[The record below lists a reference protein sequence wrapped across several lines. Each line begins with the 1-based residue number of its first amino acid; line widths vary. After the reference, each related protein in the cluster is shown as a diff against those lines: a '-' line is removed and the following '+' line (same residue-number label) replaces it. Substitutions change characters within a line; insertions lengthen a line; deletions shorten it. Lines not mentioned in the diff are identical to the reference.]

1 MEQVMAN
8 EKILYNELK
17 QVPFKP
23 LTTGQII
30 KDAYDTIVVLQELSH
45 YGLVIVKYQKANT
58 DFNTILHE
66 GIVGLY
72 TVNNLHNFV
81 HVLGVYLN
89 VTYPKIGNCDA
100 VIYEY
105 VNGETLTSFIEKNP
119 ATIEIKHILLQIF
132 VALYD
137 AYKLYDFTHYD
148 LHTDNVIV
156 TITASSVACNY
167 NGRAL
172 FHTHIVPIIIDY
184 GRAHAKINNINYGYS
199 YPRDELGFD
208 PGYVENHG
216 FWAHDMF
223 LLLSIIYRD
232 FSLTGTLAEE
242 KNKLDEYVEYEG
254 NTVYTM
260 SQTED
265 TGEQEKLAEDV
276 IFWQNKQTE
285 AKEKIAQIEATFNRK
300 NTELAATSM
309 ALMELIIGGPF
320 DFRQLLKD
328 IGPFAHLRP
337 ELLKVNVHQFM
348 DAAVNI
354 LL

>member
-30 KDAYDTIVVLQELSH
+30 KDTDDAMVVLQELSH
-45 YGLVIVKYQKANT
+45 YGLVIVKYQKANA

-81 HVLGVYLN
+81 HILGVYLN

-105 VNGETLTSFIEKNP
+105 VNGETLTSFLRKNP
-119 ATIEIKHILLQIF
+119 ATVEVKHILLQIF
-132 VALYD
+132 VALYN

-156 TITASSVACNY
+156 KISASSVACNY
-167 NGRAL
+167 NGKTL

-184 GRAHAKINNINYGYS
+184 GRAHVRIGGIDYGYS
-199 YPRDELGFD
+199 YPRDEIGVD
-208 PGYVENHG
+208 PAYVENHG

-223 LLLSIIYRD
+223 SLLSTIYSE
-232 FSLTGTLAEE
+232 FSLTGALAKA
-242 KNKLDEYVEYEG
+242 KNELDEYVEYEG

-260 SQTED
+260 NQTED
-265 TGEQEKLAEDV
+265 VEE
-276 IFWQNKQTE
+276 QNKQIEAVKFWQDEQME
-285 AKEKIAQIEATFNRK
+285 AKQKIAQIEGTFSLENK
-300 NTELAATSM
+300 ELEAISM

-348 DAAVNI
+348 EVAVNT